1 MKTRDEKYTD
11 YKSSILSQFKNS
23 KTLVK
28 ILDGFFNMMTVGT
41 TEILSNIADVDY
53 ASGTFLDN
61 IGAIVGASRY
71 ISLDLSTAT
80 SDFGFDSEDFFGF
93 DNPYGG
99 TFDIKS
105 SSSGLYILNDTAFR
119 ILIKMTAFRNIT
131 NCSIGNLNY
140 LLSILFFE
148 RGTGWAVLTGAME
161 ITLKFNF
168 ILEDYERNLI
178 LNGYFPAPA
187 GYTIKIQEGA

>member
-1 MKTRDEKYTD
+1 MKTREEKYLD

-23 KTLVK
+23 KTLVT
-28 ILDGFFNMMTVGT
+28 ITDGFFDMMTVGT
-41 TEILSNIADVDY
+41 TEILSSIADVDY
-53 ASGTFLDN
+53 ASGVFLDN
-61 IGAIVGASRY
+61 IGTIVGASRY
-71 ISLDLSTAT
+71 ISSDLSTT
-80 SDFGFDSEDFFGF
+80 TVDFGFDSDSFYGF

-140 LLSILFFE
+140 LLNILFST
-148 RGTGWAVLTGAME
+148 RGTSWATLSGTME
-161 ITLKFNF
+161 ITLNFSF

-178 LNGYFPAPA
+178 LNGYFPSPA
-187 GYTIKIQEGA
+187 GYTVKIQEGA